1 MKYFGT
7 DGIRGAYNESFL
19 NDSFAEAIG
28 RALGTYLQNTFGSS
42 NKVLLARDTR
52 PSGISL
58 LNACTGGL
66 QSSGIE
72 CLDAGVIP
80 TPALA
85 YGVCQFKAQL
95 GIMITASHNP
105 STDNGIKIFS
115 HLGTKLSPEQEAE
128 IENILLESSPNKHHQ
143 FTPLQKVDVLTLYID
158 HILQFF
164 PSDLLKGL
172 RIAVDL
178 ANGATS
184 KATPIILE
192 KLGAEIFPIHSG
204 DGIINSNCGSEFPAS
219 LQEEVKKQDCDLG
232 IGHDGD
238 GDRMIIV
245 DSSGHCIHGDQI
257 LGLLAL
263 DAFRRKDLKNNA
275 LIATI
280 HSNSG
285 LEASLKDKG
294 ISLYR
299 SDVGDRNVKFLME
312 KVEANLG
319 GESSGHIIFKNYLP
333 TGDGIYA
340 ALATVRAMIEQ
351 EKSIRNLAEE
361 IELWPSVS
369 RSFTVKSK
377 PPLSEVPNLSSA
389 LSKEEEALGD
399 RGRILL
405 RYSGTE
411 QKIRLLVEGKS
422 KNAIEKVSDRLS
434 EVIQIE
440 L

>member
-28 RALGTYLQNTFGSS
+28 HALGKKLQNTFGPST
-42 NKVLLARDTR
+42 KVLLARDTR

-66 QSSGIE
+66 QSTGVE

-85 YGVCQFKAQL
+85 YGVRHFKAQL

-105 STDNGIKIFS
+105 STDNGIKIFN
-115 HLGTKLSPEQEAE
+115 HLGTKLSPKEECE
-128 IENILLESSPNKHHQ
+128 IENIFLGISLTDRHQ
-143 FTPLQKVDVLTLYID
+143 FTAPEKVDVLNPYIEN
-158 HILQFF
+158 ILQFF
-164 PSDLLKGL
+164 QADLLKGQK
-172 RIAVDL
+172 IAVDL
-178 ANGATS
+178 ANGAAS
-184 KATPIILE
+184 KATPIVLE
-192 KLGAEIFPIHSG
+192 KLGAEISPIHNGSG
-204 DGIINSNCGSEFPAS
+204 LINSNCGSEFPTS
-219 LQEEVKKQDCDLG
+219 LQKEVKTQGCDLG

-238 GDRMIIV
+238 GDRVLIV

-263 DAFRRKDLKNNA
+263 DAHKRKDLKNNSMV
-275 LIATI
+275 ATM

-285 LEASLKDKG
+285 LETSLKDKG

-299 SDVGDRNVKFLME
+299 SEVGDRNVKFLMD
-312 KVEANLG
+312 KIEANLG

-340 ALATVRAMIEQ
+340 ALSTLRAMIEQ

-369 RSFTVKSK
+369 KSFTVRSK
-377 PPLSEVPNLSSA
+377 PPLREVPSLSSA
-389 LSKEEEALGD
+389 LSREEEALGD

-422 KNAIEKVSDRLS
+422 RNAIEKASDRLS
-434 EVIQIE
+434 EVIQLE

>member
-7 DGIRGAYNESFL
+7 DGIRGAYNSSFL
-19 NDSFAEAIG
+19 NDSFAEEIG
-28 RALGTYLQNTFGSS
+28 QALGTYLKEMFGSS
-42 NKVLLARDTR
+42 SKVLLARDTR

-58 LNACTGGL
+58 LNACTSGL
-66 QSSGIE
+66 QSTGVE

-85 YGVCQFKAQL
+85 YGVCQFKARL

-105 STDNGIKIFS
+105 STDNGIKIFNQ
-115 HLGTKLSPEQEAE
+115 LGAKLSSEQEAE
-128 IENILLESSPNKHHQ
+128 IENILLGSAPTGRHLLIPPEKI
-143 FTPLQKVDVLTLYID
+143 DALTLYID
-158 HILQFF
+158 NIQQFF
-164 PSDLLKGL
+164 PTELLKGL
-172 RIAVDL
+172 KIAVDL

-192 KLGAEIFPIHSG
+192 KLGAEIYPIHNG
-204 DGIINSNCGSEFPAS
+204 DGLINSNCGSEFPAS
-219 LQEEVKKQDCDLG
+219 LQEEVKSQNCDLG

-238 GDRMIIV
+238 GDRMIVV

-263 DAFRRKDLKNNA
+263 DSLRRKDLNNNHMV
-275 LIATI
+275 ATI

-285 LEASLKDKG
+285 LESSLKDRG

-299 SDVGDRNVKFLME
+299 SDVGDRNVKFLMDE
-312 KVEANLG
+312 VEASLG

-340 ALATVRAMIEQ
+340 ALATIRAMIEQ
-351 EKSIRNLAEE
+351 GKSVRNLAEE
-361 IELWPSVS
+361 IELWPSIS
-369 RSFTVKSK
+369 RSFPVKSK
-377 PPLSEVPNLSSA
+377 PPLPEVSSLNSV

-422 KNAIEKVSDRLS
+422 KNAIEKTSNSLA
-434 EVIQIE
+434 EVIQLE